1 MYLSTADQIGTS
13 KDGVVNGIQITIYC
27 NCGWKMSPLDDAIS
41 LVMGHIDNGE
51 TTLTEEFNSMV
62 FINFVLPVF

>member
-1 MYLSTADQIGTS
+1 M
-13 KDGVVNGIQITIYC
+13 VNGIQITIYC

-51 TTLTEEFNSMV
+51 VATLTENLTLLGVSVHFHAVLISFYGIDFIFALV
-62 FINFVLPVF
+62 F